1 VPTSRRH
8 AVAPP
13 LPWLETL
20 RLELREFVPSDLPDL
35 VRLDSD
41 PRVTRYIGDGRTT
54 PMADLETMIP
64 RIRRVYRLYPGLG
77 TWRAAQRDT
86 GACIGWFTFKY
97 VPKTIEIEVGYRLLP
112 EAWGQGFA
120 TEGARE
126 LVRYGFDDLGLERI
140 IGVTHPDNLAS
151 QRVLMKA
158 GLVDEGWGHYYGRR
172 LRLFAAHRR
181 SWQDRQPEAR

>member
-1 VPTSRRH
+1 V
-8 AVAPP
+8 P

-41 PRVTRYIGDGRTT
+41 RRVMRYIGDGRTT
-54 PMADLETMIP
+54 PMADLEAMIP

-77 TWRAAQRDT
+77 TWRAARRDT
-86 GACIGWFTFKY
+86 GECIGWFTFKY

-158 GLVDEGWGHYYGRR
+158 GLVDEGWGQYYGQR
-172 LRLFAAHRR
+172 LRLFAARRR
-181 SWQDRQPEAR
+181 SWQDAQPGES